1 MRPPPARRGGAP
13 DPQGPPA
20 PPVVLLDCVTLWVTN
35 LLFSGGAFGGS
46 EPPEEGYNYDKDL
59 LPPDEERAA
68 AARVSAAVDGLV
80 AAVAETGV
88 TLVAVTNEVG
98 LGVVPEYPLARL
110 YRDQLGWANQRL
122 ARDADG
128 LYLLVSGYP
137 LDVKALAQ
145 PRIQSIDDPSSP
157 SKELPV
163 TDLLARTIAAIGPL
177 DADAMRAAEARQ
189 LQLTKPPKALGRL
202 ETLSIQLAGIQG
214 KEQPVIADKAI
225 AVMAADHG
233 VTAEGVSAFP
243 AEVTPAM
250 VFNMAAGGAG
260 INVIGRHVGARVVVT
275 DVGVNADLSAA
286 QGVRQ
291 KKLRMGTANM
301 AQGPAMTREEAVRA
315 VEVGIELVE
324 EELANGLDIIAT
336 GEVGIGNTT
345 AASAV
350 IAALTGQ
357 PAARVTGR
365 GTGITK
371 DALAGKVA
379 VIEKALAANSPD
391 AADPID
397 VLAKVG
403 GLDIAAMTGVFL
415 GGAAHRVPVVM
426 DGFISAAAALAAVR
440 LCHECVDYI
449 LPSHVS
455 IEVGHQVVLEEL
467 GLVPLFD
474 LQMRLGEGTGAALSM
489 SIIEASARILSEMAT
504 FESAGVAGDPNE
516 ADADLT
522 R

>member
-1 MRPPPARRGGAP
+1 VS
-13 DPQGPPA
+13 D
-20 PPVVLLDCVTLWVTN
+20 LLD
-35 LLFSGGAFGGS
+35 
-46 EPPEEGYNYDKDL
+46 
-59 LPPDEERAA
+59 
-68 AARVSAAVDGLV
+68 
-80 AAVAETGV
+80 
-88 TLVAVTNEVG
+88 
-98 LGVVPEYPLARL
+98 
-110 YRDQLGWANQRL
+110 
-122 ARDADG
+122 
-128 LYLLVSGYP
+128 
-137 LDVKALAQ
+137 
-145 PRIQSIDDPSSP
+145 
-157 SKELPV
+157 
-163 TDLLARTIAAIGPL
+163 RTISAIAPL

-233 VTAEGVSAFP
+233 VVAEGVSAFP

-250 VFNMAAGGAG
+250 VVNMVHGGAG
-260 INVIGRHVGARVVVT
+260 INVIGRHVGARVIVT
-275 DVGVNADLSAA
+275 DLGVNADLSDADI
-286 QGVRQ
+286 RHD
-291 KKLRMGTANM
+291 KIRMGTANM
-301 AQGPAMTREEAVRA
+301 AQGPAMTRDEAVRA
-315 VEVGIELVE
+315 IESGIRLVE
-324 EELANGLDIIAT
+324 EELEKGLDIICT

-350 IAALTGQ
+350 IAVLSGE

-365 GTGITK
+365 GTGITQE
-371 DALAGKVA
+371 ALIGKVTT
-379 VIEKALAANSPD
+379 IEKAIAVNEPD
-391 AADPID
+391 RLDPID

-403 GLDIAAMTGVFL
+403 GLDIAGMTGVFL

-455 IEVGHQVVLEEL
+455 IEIGHQVVLEEL

-504 FESAGVAGDPNE
+504 FESAGVAGDPSE
-516 ADADLT
+516 ADADLK

>member
-1 MRPPPARRGGAP
+1 M
-13 DPQGPPA
+13 
-20 PPVVLLDCVTLWVTN
+20 
-35 LLFSGGAFGGS
+35 S
-46 EPPEEGYNYDKDL
+46 DL
-59 LPPDEERAA
+59 LE
-68 AARVSAAVDGLV
+68 
-80 AAVAETGV
+80 
-88 TLVAVTNEVG
+88 
-98 LGVVPEYPLARL
+98 
-110 YRDQLGWANQRL
+110 
-122 ARDADG
+122 
-128 LYLLVSGYP
+128 
-137 LDVKALAQ
+137 
-145 PRIQSIDDPSSP
+145 
-157 SKELPV
+157 
-163 TDLLARTIAAIGPL
+163 RTIAAISPL

-214 KEQPVIADKAI
+214 KEQPVIEDKAI

-233 VTAEGVSAFP
+233 VVAEGVSAFP

-250 VFNMAAGGAG
+250 VVNMAHGGAA
-260 INVIGRHVGARVVVT
+260 INVIGRHVGARVIIT
-275 DVGVNADLSAA
+275 DLGVNADLSDSDI
-286 QGVRQ
+286 RHD
-291 KKLRMGTANM
+291 KIRMGTANM
-301 AQGPAMTREEAVRA
+301 AQGPAMTRDEAIRA
-315 VEVGIELVE
+315 IESGIRLVE
-324 EELANGLDIIAT
+324 EELEKGLDIICT

-350 IAALTGQ
+350 ITVLSGEA
-357 PAARVTGR
+357 AARVTGR
-365 GTGITK
+365 GTGITQE
-371 DALAGKVA
+371 ALIGKVTT
-379 VIEKALAANSPD
+379 IEKAIAANQPD
-391 AADPID
+391 RLDPVD

-403 GLDIAAMTGVFL
+403 GLDIAGMTGVFL

-474 LQMRLGEGTGAALSM
+474 LQMRLGEGTGASLSM

-504 FESAGVAGDPNE
+504 FESAGVAGDPSE
-516 ADADLT
+516 ADSDLT